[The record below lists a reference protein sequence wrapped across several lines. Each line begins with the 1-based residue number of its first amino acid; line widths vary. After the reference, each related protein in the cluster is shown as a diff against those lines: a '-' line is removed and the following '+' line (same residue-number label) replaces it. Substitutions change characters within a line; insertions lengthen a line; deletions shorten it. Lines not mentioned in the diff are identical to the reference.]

1 MQKTLKTERK
11 KSENL
16 NSISIQS
23 PLYVSRPKMASILG
37 FDVETFV
44 KYIEPDLHEELHW
57 RRFTPTGQ
65 KRFYVPQVIL
75 DVKPARSEL
84 MGLAA
89 INLNDVQH

>member
-1 MQKTLKTERK
+1 MQETLKTERNQ
-11 KSENL
+11 SDSL
-16 NSISIQS
+16 NSTSIQT

-37 FDVETFV
+37 FDVDTFV

-57 RRFTPTGQ
+57 RRFTPNGQ
-65 KRFYVPQVIL
+65 KRFYVPQVIRDL
-75 DVKPARSEL
+75 KPARSEL